1 MLIELFY
8 LFIGRNKNNLRTVS
22 LFPPLNSKHFR
33 TVSLFPPLNS
43 KYLGTVLFLELEE
56 IKTNSKQ
63 S

>member
-1 MLIELFY
+1 
-8 LFIGRNKNNLRTVS
+8 
-22 LFPPLNSKHFR
+22 LNSKYLG
-33 TVSLFPPLNS
+33 TVLFLELEEIKTNS